1 MGLLS
6 AQSLYFAYDVDK
18 GSVLDQVSLSVESG
32 EFVSIVGPSGSGK
45 TTLLRLLA
53 GHISPT
59 SGRVLFHDEEME
71 GPDIRL
77 VPGYEEIKLV
87 YQQFELSPNIS
98 AKENV
103 NAALNGYTA
112 EYRSERIKFLLDFFG
127 LTPYADHKP
136 YELSGGQQQRLAI
149 AKAMST
155 EPEVLLLDEPF
166 SALDP
171 MNSAIFLKEVARLA
185 RESDTAV
192 VLVTHDTRDAMMAD
206 RVVVLM
212 NGVIQ
217 QEAPPQKIYYQPQT
231 VEVGS
236 FFGPVNTLSAVQ
248 AQVLGYQTEDAV
260 CLRPECFHIEF
271 DTGADC
277 VSIKEVLF
285 RGAYQVLIITQSD
298 GHDLVVYDFQKRF
311 SIGDMVSV
319 TIIEDHVMK
328 L

>member
-6 AQSLYFAYDVDK
+6 AQSVHFAYDVDK
-18 GSVLDQVSLSVESG
+18 GSVLDQINISVERG

-98 AKENV
+98 ARENI

-112 EYRSERIKFLLDFFG
+112 EYRSERINFLLDFFG

-136 YELSGGQQQRLAI
+136 YQLSGGQQQRLAI

-212 NGVIQ
+212 GGAIQ
-217 QEAPPQKIYYQPQT
+217 QEAPPQKIYYHPQT

-236 FFGPVNTLSAVQ
+236 FFGPVNTLSAAQ
-248 AQVLGYQTEDAV
+248 AQALGYETEGDV
-260 CLRPECFHIEF
+260 YLRPESF
-271 DTGADC
+271 DIDPAKEGEGLT
-277 VSIKEVLF
+277 IKEVLF
-285 RGAYQVLIITQSD
+285 RGAYQVLIITQYD
-298 GHDLVVYDFQKRF
+298 GHDLVVYDFHKRY
-311 SIGDMVSV
+311 SIGDLVSV
-319 TIIEDHVMK
+319 AIIEDHVMK